1 MPKRG
6 KKYLQ
11 SKEKIQDEK
20 LFPLKDAVNTLKET
34 AYVKFDETVDV
45 AIRLGVD
52 PRKADQMVRGSVLLP
67 NGLGK
72 KVKILV
78 FAKGEKE
85 KEARE
90 AGADYVGAED
100 FIEKI
105 SGGWVEFDKVV
116 ATPDLMG
123 MVSKIGKILGPRG
136 LMPNPKVGTVTF
148 NLRETIEELQ
158 KGKVEFRTDKGGI
171 VHVPVGKVS
180 FDPQKIYENI
190 LAVIETVIKLKPSSS
205 KGVYLRNIVLSSTMG
220 LGIKVDPATV
230 KSN

>member
-1 MPKRG
+1 MG
-6 KKYLQ
+6 KKI
-11 SKEKIQDEK
+11 KIAREKIEEDKTYAIE
-20 LFPLKDAVNTLKET
+20 DALNHVKEA
-34 AYVKFDETVDV
+34 AYAKFDETIDLAVN
-45 AIRLGVD
+45 LGID
-52 PRKADQMVRGSVLLP
+52 PRKSDQMVRGTVVLP
-67 NGLGK
+67 HGIGK
-72 KVKILV
+72 TVRVLV

-85 KEARE
+85 KEAKE

-105 SGGWVEFDKVV
+105 TGGWVEFDKVV

-123 MVSKIGKILGPRG
+123 MVGKIGKILGPRG

-171 VHVPVGKVS
+171 IHVPVGKVS